1 MPCMEKKTLFSD
13 LSDAD
18 IRVTAGALLRRFYGY
33 DSFRPRQLEVIT
45 AALRG
50 RDTLVLMPT
59 GGGKSMCYQMPALI
73 ADRATVVVSPLIA
86 LMNDQVAALRA
97 NGIPAAA
104 VHSNNSDDFNREVME
119 GVARGRIKLLY
130 ISPERLNTDISRW
143 SRSLPIALFAI
154 DEAHCVSQWGHDF
167 RPDYVRLSAIREH
180 YPNVPVMA
188 LTATADELTR
198 DDIVRQLGLRDPL
211 RCITSFDRPNIFLSA
226 ELNPGSAARQ
236 RRIAAL
242 LREYPDD
249 SGIIYCLSRDST
261 EKTAQAL
268 RKLGYRVEPY
278 HAGMTPDDRNR
289 VQKLFT
295 AGELQAVAATVAFGM
310 GIDKS
315 NIRWVVH
322 NNLPSNIESYYQEVG
337 RAGRDGLPARA
348 LMFYSWAD
356 VVMLR
361 KRAQESGRV
370 EVNLAKLDQMFDYAR
385 SGVCRRRIL
394 LNYFN
399 EPSDCDCGN
408 CDVCI
413 TPPVRF
419 NATTIVLKAISA
431 AIRTGEQATLRQLAD
446 ILRGTPAPDIVRAGF
461 DRIKTFGSGRDMTT
475 PMWMFYLT
483 QMIQMGILS
492 IAWNENNRVTVT
504 GQGRRL
510 LRSDERVMMVVY
522 REPEP
527 SKKTPRSAKTP
538 SDKAPTMF
546 NRLKRIRMTLAT
558 IGKVPPYIVFSD
570 KTLHD
575 IERRR
580 PLTRSEFAAVEGVSE
595 YKANRYWR
603 PFVNVFRAAEGL
615 DDL

>member
-1 MPCMEKKTLFSD
+1 
-13 LSDAD
+13 
-18 IRVTAGALLRRFYGY
+18 
-33 DSFRPRQLEVIT
+33 
-45 AALRG
+45 
-50 RDTLVLMPT
+50 
-59 GGGKSMCYQMPALI
+59 MCYQMPALI

-130 ISPERLNTDISRW
+130 ISPERLNTDIARW

-167 RPDYVRLSAIREH
+167 RPDYVRLRAIREH
-180 YPNVPVMA
+180 YPDVPVMA

-361 KRAQESGRV
+361 
-370 EVNLAKLDQMFDYAR
+370 
-385 SGVCRRRIL
+385 
-394 LNYFN
+394 
-399 EPSDCDCGN
+399 
-408 CDVCI
+408 
-413 TPPVRF
+413 
-419 NATTIVLKAISA
+419 
-431 AIRTGEQATLRQLAD
+431 
-446 ILRGTPAPDIVRAGF
+446 
-461 DRIKTFGSGRDMTT
+461 
-475 PMWMFYLT
+475 
-483 QMIQMGILS
+483 
-492 IAWNENNRVTVT
+492 
-504 GQGRRL
+504 
-510 LRSDERVMMVVY
+510 
-522 REPEP
+522 
-527 SKKTPRSAKTP
+527 
-538 SDKAPTMF
+538 
-546 NRLKRIRMTLAT
+546 
-558 IGKVPPYIVFSD
+558 
-570 KTLHD
+570 
-575 IERRR
+575 
-580 PLTRSEFAAVEGVSE
+580 
-595 YKANRYWR
+595 
-603 PFVNVFRAAEGL
+603 
-615 DDL
+615 

>member
-1 MPCMEKKTLFSD
+1 MPYMEKKTLFSD
-13 LSDAD
+13 LSDTD

-73 ADRATVVVSPLIA
+73 ADRATVIVSPLIA

-119 GVARGRIKLLY
+119 GVALGRIKLLY
-130 ISPERLNTDISRW
+130 ISPERLNTDIARW

-348 LMFYSWAD
+348 LLFYSWAD
-356 VVMLR
+356 VIMLR

-419 NATTIVLKAISA
+419 NATTIALKAISA

-461 DRIKTFGSGRDMTT
+461 DRHQDLRQRPRHDNADVDVLYDPDDSDGDSVDSMEREQPRHSHRPGT
-475 PMWMFYLT
+475 P
-483 QMIQMGILS
+483 
-492 IAWNENNRVTVT
+492 
-504 GQGRRL
+504 
-510 LRSDERVMMVVY
+510 
-522 REPEP
+522 
-527 SKKTPRSAKTP
+527 
-538 SDKAPTMF
+538 
-546 NRLKRIRMTLAT
+546 
-558 IGKVPPYIVFSD
+558 
-570 KTLHD
+570 
-575 IERRR
+575 
-580 PLTRSEFAAVEGVSE
+580 AA
-595 YKANRYWR
+595 A
-603 PFVNVFRAAEGL
+603 
-615 DDL
+615 